1 MAQKME
7 MALFQSV
14 EGSMV
19 SEDGRLF
26 MLHVKRPTGGDLLLG
41 FPHTEISNIIEHAA
55 VQARHGRDAQGQP
68 TVAAFKTTHFRLGRG
83 PAGEPV
89 LTMMV
94 GRTGTIS
101 FLLPGDMPGQLSGTL
116 QKLAN

>member
-19 SEDGRLF
+19 SDDGKLF
-26 MLHVKRPTGGDLLLG
+26 MLQVKRPTGGDLLLG
-41 FPHTEISNIIEHAA
+41 FPHTEISHIVEHAA
-55 VQARHGRDAQGQP
+55 VQMSRGSDAEGRR
-68 TVAAFKTTHFRLGRG
+68 THPSFTATLFRVGKAPG
-83 PAGEPV
+83 GEPV
-89 LTMMV
+89 LTLFAGKAGLITFV
-94 GRTGTIS
+94 
-101 FLLPGDMPGQLSGTL
+101 LPNDMPGPLSQAL